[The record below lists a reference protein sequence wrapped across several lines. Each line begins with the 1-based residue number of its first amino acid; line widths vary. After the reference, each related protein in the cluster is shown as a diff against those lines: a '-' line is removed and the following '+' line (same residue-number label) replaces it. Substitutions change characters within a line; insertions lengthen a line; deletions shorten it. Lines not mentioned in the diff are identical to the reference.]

1 LKLLA
6 PLRKLW
12 LKFSFLFAFI
22 IGITAFVL
30 AKTSFDYTSTNSFC
44 ESCHVHPQATISWKQ
59 GAHFDNKSG
68 VAVGCV
74 QCHLPPGGAH
84 YVWAKITTG
93 TRDVYGV
100 LFKDVAK
107 INWEEKSKREHA
119 ALHVYEASCKN
130 CHQNLFPR
138 ELAKKGQDAH
148 LHYERKAGELH
159 CLNCHL
165 ETGHYHPKT
174 IEVTEV
180 SSTSKAKIVY
190 TEAARVDSFANFVE
204 TIPNTAV
211 SFEMIAI
218 SGGTFT
224 LGSPESEPYRQAD
237 EGPQQQAQISAFWIG
252 KAEVSWEAYEAY
264 YAETHGEGRSEDQAK
279 QMKNVS
285 QLDGITGPTPAY
297 GNPDQGWGCGQR
309 PAITMTHYAAQKYC
323 EWLSR
328 KTGRRY
334 RLPAEAEWEYAA
346 RGGANGAYFFEGTP
360 SDYARD
366 RLRNRLFGVDTSRI
380 NRYVKYAANS
390 LSKTHAPAAVQ
401 PNPFGLL
408 NMLGNVREFC
418 SDWYAPNAY
427 ANDASNGVIV
437 NPTGPAEGTEHVIRG
452 GSYKSE
458 AAQIRVADRDHTLT
472 DVWLMTDPQIPKS
485 LWWYSDCADVG
496 FRVVCEVEKN
506 GVMD

>member
-12 LKFSFLFAFI
+12 LKFSFLLAFT
-22 IGITAFVL
+22 IGVVTFIL

-68 VAVGCV
+68 VTVGCV
-74 QCHLPPGGAH
+74 QCHLPPSGVD

-100 LFKDVAK
+100 LFKDTAK

-119 ALHVYEASCKN
+119 VQHVYEASCKN

-138 ELAKKGQDAH
+138 GLAKKGQDAH
-148 LHYERKAGELH
+148 LHYERKTGELH

-165 ETGHYHPKT
+165 ETGHYHPKAK
-174 IEVTEV
+174 EVTEASATNKTRV
-180 SSTSKAKIVY
+180 IYS
-190 TEAARVDSFANFVE
+190 EAARVDSFINFTE

-211 SFEMIAI
+211 SFAMIAI
-218 SGGTFT
+218 PAGKFT
-224 LGSPESEPYRQAD
+224 LGSAPTEPYRQDD
-237 EGPQQQAQISAFWIG
+237 EGPQSQVRLNAFWMG
-252 KAEVSWEAYEAY
+252 KAEVSWEEYEAY
-264 YAETHGEGRSEDQAK
+264 YAETHGEGRTEDQAK
-279 QMKNVS
+279 KMNGVS
-285 QLDGITGPTPAY
+285 QVDGITGPTPAY
-297 GNPDQGWGCGQR
+297 GNPDQGWGRGQR

-328 KTGRRY
+328 KTGKKY
-334 RLPAEAEWEYAA
+334 RLPTEAEWEYAA
-346 RGGANGAYFFEGTP
+346 RGGKSSAYFFEGSP
-360 SDYARD
+360 EDYARD
-366 RLRNRLFGVDTSRI
+366 RLRNRLFGIDTSLI

-390 LSKTHAPAAVQ
+390 LSKTHPPTTVQ
-401 PNPFGLL
+401 SNPFGLL
-408 NMLGNVREFC
+408 NMPGNVREFC
-418 SDWYAPNAY
+418 LDWYAPNAY
-427 ANDASNGVIV
+427 MNYASTGVIA
-437 NPTGPAEGTEHVIRG
+437 NPTGPAEGTERVIRG

-458 AAQIRVADRDHTLT
+458 AAQIRVADRDHTRLEA
-472 DVWLMTDPQIPKS
+472 WQMTDPQIPKS

-496 FRVVCEVEKN
+496 FRVVCEIERDGLVE
-506 GVMD
+506 